1 MMMQLSKPQCPPG
14 LSYWG
19 STHQS
24 VNRMPSSV
32 RSEAHMSF
40 NFSNFSKDY
49 ISDLTS
55 TLEKLSITTLEEIWN
70 IIEDARNSERTV
82 HLIGNGGSAGTPS
95 HSAGDWS
102 KELKL
107 RTISHTDNASSLTAW
122 ANDTDYE
129 NIFVGLLS
137 TFINPGDVV
146 IGYSGSGNS
155 KNVINGI
162 IYAKEKECHTI
173 AITGNYNGMDGGKL
187 GKIADVAL
195 VVPSESMERIEDTQL
210 IINHIIKE
218 AIKSNN
224 GL

>member
-1 MMMQLSKPQCPPG
+1 
-14 LSYWG
+14 
-19 STHQS
+19 
-24 VNRMPSSV
+24 
-32 RSEAHMSF
+32 MSF
-40 NFSNFSKDY
+40 NFSEFSEDY
-49 ISDLTS
+49 ISGLTS
-55 TLEKLSITTLEEIWN
+55 TLENLSIPTLEEIWS
-70 IIEDARNSERTV
+70 IIEDARNSDRTV

-102 KELKL
+102 KELNL

-129 NIFVGLLS
+129 NIFVGQLS
-137 TFINPGDVV
+137 TFINSGDVV

-162 IYAKEKECHTI
+162 IYAKEKGCHTI
-173 AITGNYNGMDGGKL
+173 AITGNYNGMNGGKL
-187 GKIADVAL
+187 GKIVDVAL

-210 IINHIIKE
+210 IVNHIIKE